1 MTNKVRYGAGGS
13 IYIEKVDSVKAE
25 EEALKVSYRQSKA
38 AKAEREAMDA
48 ETSSDKDEEA
58 SKYEKNHRK
67 DCLKVNY
74 SF

>member
-1 MTNKVRYGAGGS
+1 
-13 IYIEKVDSVKAE
+13 
-25 EEALKVSYRQSKA
+25 
-38 AKAEREAMDA
+38 MDA